1 MTPKEVKNT
10 AYHESGHAIMAALT
24 PGSDPI
30 YKATIVP
37 RGKALGMVSGG
48 VGEAC
53 TFAHA

>member
-37 RGKALGMVSGG
+37 RGKALGMVSQRCLPLL
-48 VGEAC
+48 V
-53 TFAHA
+53 